1 MAQFNTWN
9 HLEFNNNEAG
19 LFLSYCNKNGAKV
32 AAGLRRIF
40 PSHGIRYAQSI
51 ELIEAGPM
59 EGSIICQTPKT
70 FSINCGEIPTGKTAD
85 QAGVA
90 GVWYAANG
98 DLVLNAPHGTVR
110 ILANNIELISE
121 GNPAKGKGNISL
133 SASGSF
139 RSDSD
144 RVEIE
149 AGDACSVN
157 GENEL
162 SLSSTNRC
170 VVTGELKTDEG
181 HDPGTVLSSLGSGS
195 KTPTQ
200 WKRTIEKLVDL
211 K

>member
-19 LFLSYCNKNGAKV
+19 LFLSYENKNGAKI

-40 PSHGIRYAQSI
+40 PSHGIRYSQSI
-51 ELIEAGPM
+51 ELVEAGPM

-70 FSINCGEIPTGKTAD
+70 FSINCGEIPTGATAD

-98 DLVLNAPHGTVR
+98 DLVLHAPHGTVR

-121 GNPAKGKGNISL
+121 GNPTDGKGNISL
-133 SASGSF
+133 SASGAF

-144 RVEIE
+144 SAEIE
-149 AGDACSVN
+149 ASQTAIN

-162 SLSSTNRC
+162 SLSSSNRC
-170 VVTGELKTDEG
+170 VITGELKLDEG

-195 KTPTQ
+195 KTPLQ

>member
-1 MAQFNTWN
+1 
-9 HLEFNNNEAG
+9 
-19 LFLSYCNKNGAKV
+19 
-32 AAGLRRIF
+32 
-40 PSHGIRYAQSI
+40 
-51 ELIEAGPM
+51 M

-70 FSINCGEIPTGKTAD
+70 FSINCGEIPTGATAD

-121 GNPAKGKGNISL
+121 GNPDKGKGNVSV
-133 SASGSF
+133 SASGKF
-139 RSDSD
+139 RTDSD

-149 AGDACSVN
+149 AGDVCSLN

-162 SLSSTNRC
+162 NINSTNRC

-181 HDPGTVLSSLGSGS
+181 HDPATLVSSLKGGS
-195 KTPTQ
+195 KTPKQ
-200 WKRTIEKLVDL
+200 WERAIAKLVDL

>member
-19 LFLSYCNKNGAKV
+19 LFLSYENKNGAKI

-40 PSHGIRYAQSI
+40 PSHGIRYSQSI
-51 ELIEAGPM
+51 ELVEAGPM

-70 FSINCGEIPTGKTAD
+70 FSINCGEIPTGATSD

-98 DLVLNAPHGTVR
+98 DLVLHAPHGTVR

-162 SLSSTNRC
+162 SLSGANI
-170 VVTGELKTDEG
+170 VLLLFEG
-181 HDPGTVLSSLGSGS
+181 SIKCTV
-195 KTPTQ
+195 
-200 WKRTIEKLVDL
+200 
-211 K
+211 